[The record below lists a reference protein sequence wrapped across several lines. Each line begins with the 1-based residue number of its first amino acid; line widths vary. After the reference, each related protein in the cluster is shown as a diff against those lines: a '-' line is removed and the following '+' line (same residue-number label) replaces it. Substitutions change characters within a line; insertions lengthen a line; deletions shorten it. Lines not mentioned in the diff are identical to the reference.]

1 MVKKVLIPGLVC
13 GLVILVVGM
22 AVSMLIQALMP
33 GLAAEYQN
41 PALFRPWSDP
51 LMSIYFAFPFLLGL
65 ALAWVWDRVKGLLP
79 GAIWQRALGLT
90 LGYFLIST
98 IPGMTITYSSFPVSL
113 AMVLSWT
120 VSSVVQVY
128 CGTLVLA
135 KMNG

>member
-1 MVKKVLIPGLVC
+1 
-13 GLVILVVGM
+13 
-22 AVSMLIQALMP
+22 MP